1 MMAVSRYYIASDQ
14 IQRDEGGLKFFVKK
28 TFSPPIYDQGKTV
41 DETLTIWWV
50 GCRND
55 QYKLGPTF
63 EYRNGQQIGVQSGTY
78 SWTSIQRNTGIPIVE
93 NRNRAFDFVCHS
105 SR

>member
-41 DETLTIWWV
+41 DETLR
-50 GCRND
+50 G
-55 QYKLGPTF
+55 G
-63 EYRNGQQIGVQSGTY
+63 IGGAAQPEDFRAMA
-78 SWTSIQRNTGIPIVE
+78 WT
-93 NRNRAFDFVCHS
+93 
-105 SR
+105 